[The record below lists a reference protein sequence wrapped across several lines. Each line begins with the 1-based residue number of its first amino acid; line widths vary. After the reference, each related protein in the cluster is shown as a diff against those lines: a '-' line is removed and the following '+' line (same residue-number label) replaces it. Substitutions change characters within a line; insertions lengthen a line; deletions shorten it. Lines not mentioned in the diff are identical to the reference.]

1 MDEEQ
6 SRKKKDKWKKD
17 GTGMGRV
24 IREVDRVR
32 APCTVPARLIIELGL
47 TSSFT
52 HSEYD
57 ALGTVSIPLRPS
69 FCAAPPS
76 GQLSLMNAFAFS
88 RLLEP
93 TAAIA

>member
-6 SRKKKDKWKKD
+6 SRKKKDKWKND
-17 GTGMGRV
+17 GNGMGRV
-24 IREVDRVR
+24 TGEFDRVR
-32 APCTVPARLIIELGL
+32 APCTVPVKLVELGL

-88 RLLEP
+88 RLLDP